1 MTFALPRRKQR
12 RVRSAAEQQRRRWFR
27 QTVLGILT
35 LALTPIPIVYYMM
48 HTQDGYLMY
57 LKARY
62 SLMPPSTPQLPQ
74 GQYAIAVADKKL
86 PTYGVPVLVYHGI
99 GLDATDTADSRFV
112 VSRTAFAQQMRG
124 LEAAGYHAIT
134 TAQLS
139 QYLQNGNMSLLPSRP
154 VLITFDDGREDAMLQ
169 ADPIL
174 KDTGMKATM
183 FVIGTDPGE
192 SSFYYA
198 DWGALSGY
206 SADGHWEL
214 GNHTYDLHR
223 IVTVHGKPESVLVQL
238 QPGESIAAYKQRVGA
253 DLDHDEAVID
263 DNSPSHPIAFAYPY
277 GDWGQN
283 AAPGVSAALQQV
295 LKARFKLAFDQDDQR
310 GWRPAMP
317 GDDPMHIHRLQ
328 ARNWNGAQLVERLR
342 ASMKLGRTTYEQRGL
357 NIQFTQ
363 NQLVAAA
370 AKMTCSSAPI
380 GAAVQHGP
388 TGEKQVALTFDGGPS
403 AYTAQVLDVLHV
415 HNTKATFFVNGVQ
428 LHGDNRLLDRMVL
441 EGDEIG
447 NGSWNGTALNA
458 ADASAVSDSISR
470 TQRAIES
477 AAPIT
482 PCYTR
487 PPYGLDRARYTR
499 IAKQLGLGT
508 ALWSVDPSDFRTQD
522 SQKIAER
529 VLKNVKP
536 GSIVVLHDGGGSRWA
551 TVQALPQIV
560 NTLRK
565 QGYVFRTV
573 SQLVASQTSPQ

>member
-1 MTFALPRRKQR
+1 MA
-12 RVRSAAEQQRRRWFR
+12 
-27 QTVLGILT
+27 VLLC
-35 LALTPIPIVYYMM
+35 P
-48 HTQDGYLMY
+48 D
-57 LKARY
+57 
-62 SLMPPSTPQLPQ
+62 
-74 GQYAIAVADKKL
+74 
-86 PTYGVPVLVYHGI
+86 
-99 GLDATDTADSRFV
+99 
-112 VSRTAFAQQMRG
+112 
-124 LEAAGYHAIT
+124 
-134 TAQLS
+134 
-139 QYLQNGNMSLLPSRP
+139 
-154 VLITFDDGREDAMLQ
+154 
-169 ADPIL
+169 
-174 KDTGMKATM
+174 
-183 FVIGTDPGE
+183 
-192 SSFYYA
+192 
-198 DWGALSGY
+198 
-206 SADGHWEL
+206 
-214 GNHTYDLHR
+214 
-223 IVTVHGKPESVLVQL
+223 
-238 QPGESIAAYKQRVGA
+238 
-253 DLDHDEAVID
+253 
-263 DNSPSHPIAFAYPY
+263 
-277 GDWGQN
+277 
-283 AAPGVSAALQQV
+283 ALQQV

-370 AKMTCSSAPI
+370 AKMACSSAPI

-447 NGSWNGTALNA
+447 NGSWNGTALDA

-470 TQRAIES
+470 TQRAIEA

-560 NTLRK
+560 DTLRK